1 MTLAIGLQ
9 GVGGLTKTGSGKL
22 TLGGVNSYAG
32 NTNVLNGTL
41 AIGPGVTL
49 AGGAGSLARDA
60 GAQASVTVTG
70 AGAKWDTGSNP
81 IAVGVAGKGDLIIA
95 QGGSVKTSGGII
107 GASGNTGATGNI
119 PSTVTV
125 AEYGSEWDAN
135 GASLVIGGASA
146 GILTIKVGQGTQQFR
161 ADRQ

>member
-81 IAVGVAGKGDLIIA
+81 IAVGVAGKGRFDYRA
-95 QGGSVKTSGGII
+95 GRQRQDQRRHHRRVREHRRDGEYTQHGDGGRIWVRM
-107 GASGNTGATGNI
+107 
-119 PSTVTV
+119 
-125 AEYGSEWDAN
+125 DAN

-146 GILTIKVGQGTQQFR
+146 GILTIKVGAR
-161 ADRQ
+161 YAAVPR

>member
-1 MTLAIGLQ
+1 M
-9 GVGGLTKTGSGKL
+9 GGLTKTGSGKL
-22 TLGGVNSYAG
+22 TLGGVNNYAG

-107 GASGNTGATGNI
+107 GASGNTGATGNTQHGDGGRI
-119 PSTVTV
+119 WVRMGCEWRF
-125 AEYGSEWDAN
+125 AGDRRRQCGS
-135 GASLVIGGASA
+135 
-146 GILTIKVGQGTQQFR
+146 
-161 ADRQ
+161 

>member
-1 MTLAIGLQ
+1 M
-9 GVGGLTKTGSGKL
+9 GGLTKTGSGKL
-22 TLGGVNSYAG
+22 TLGGVNNAG

-95 QGGSVKTSGGII
+95 QGGSVKTSGII
-107 GASGNTGATGNI
+107 GVREHRRDGEYTQHGDGGRIWVRMGCEWRFAGDRRRQCRDLDDQGGGKVRSSSALIGN
-119 PSTVTV
+119 
-125 AEYGSEWDAN
+125 
-135 GASLVIGGASA
+135 
-146 GILTIKVGQGTQQFR
+146 
-161 ADRQ
+161 DRQRPAR